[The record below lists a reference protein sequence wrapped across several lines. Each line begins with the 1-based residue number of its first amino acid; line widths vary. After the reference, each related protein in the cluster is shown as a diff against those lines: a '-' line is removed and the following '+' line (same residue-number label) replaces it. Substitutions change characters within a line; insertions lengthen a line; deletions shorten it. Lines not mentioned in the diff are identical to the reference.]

1 MSLSWTIHS
10 PAGSQRRPI
19 SQPRTVSLS
28 SADSPSLS
36 HGVREASTATHSE
49 DSPHLLTHLPKSFD
63 HFSIPQSSEGESN
76 ERAMFAQ
83 SLISSQTSGGRRG
96 KGGRD
101 VRESSPLEEDFVAGR
116 GSKVASFIPR
126 FHDDSL
132 VSLPDS
138 REDPDGQS
146 DISNVSPEAIV
157 IRHESTPE
165 TPVETMD
172 TPSVCSL
179 TPPPSTPLTTN
190 GNSFKSTITP
200 LMIQSALVALQ
211 QIQNK
216 DTPISTGGA
225 EEGGGGHS
233 PIFPEEVTTALTAW
247 INQQHNRSAGSSE
260 LQTPLLSPPPCT
272 PQRPESESDNVS
284 AVINLD
290 GTGPGAG
297 MGMGASVRHG
307 ISASD
312 LITALS
318 SLIAQDSTTDVASG
332 ESSGVCS
339 VPACTPKEGLS
350 EWLRMG
356 IRPDEVIQALSALT
370 ISRAEQEGEGKE
382 EPKVTL
388 SSHVVTK
395 YEEFPLYAVVSDADE
410 ESDQEGEREK
420 EEVVGHP
427 FHVDAGTEA
436 AVGKDSCQSLVIA
449 SGKPKGMKEG
459 TEKEEEKFGGEKF
472 DKEDQKHLRS
482 VDPPIA
488 QEDDSVFASEEAM
501 GIKLLNELSF
511 LSDPLLQVH
520 AAVVPMVTES
530 PSVDRTGERTSLDE
544 GAQRRENISP
554 AVDPFDE
561 NTQKFN
567 IEDNVLSIKEPLS
580 SLPESVDNL

>member
-1 MSLSWTIHS
+1 M
-10 PAGSQRRPI
+10 

-28 SADSPSLS
+28 STDSPSLS
-36 HGVREASTATHSE
+36 HIDREATTATPGE
-49 DSPHLLTHLPKSFD
+49 DSPHPLTRLPKSYD
-63 HFSIPQSSEGESN
+63 YITLPQSSEGEPS
-76 ERAMFAQ
+76 EHAMFAQ
-83 SLISSQTSGGRRG
+83 SLISSQMSGSRHG
-96 KGGRD
+96 KGGKSG
-101 VRESSPLEEDFVAGR
+101 REASPLEEDFVAGR
-116 GSKVASFIPR
+116 GSKVASYIPR
-126 FHDDSL
+126 FHNDSL

-157 IRHESTPE
+157 IRREPTPE

-179 TPPPSTPLTTN
+179 TPPPSTPLTAN

-200 LMIQSALVALQ
+200 LMIQSALTALQ

-216 DTPISTGGA
+216 DTPISTTGGA
-225 EEGGGGHS
+225 EEGGGHS

-272 PQRPESESDNVS
+272 PQRPESESDNLS

-290 GTGPGAG
+290 GTGTGAG
-297 MGMGASVRHG
+297 TGMGESVRHG

-318 SLIAQDSTTDVASG
+318 SLIAQDSTVDTASG

-356 IRPDEVIQALSALT
+356 IHPDEVIQALSALT

-382 EPKVTL
+382 EPKVML
-388 SSHVVTK
+388 PSNMVTK
-395 YEEFPLYAVVSDADE
+395 YEEFPSNVVVSYVDE
-410 ESDQEGEREK
+410 ESCHGEAREK
-420 EEVVGHP
+420 EEVVGQP
-427 FHVDAGTEA
+427 FYVEA
-436 AVGKDSCQSLVIA
+436 DTKTVIEKDGRQPLVIA
-449 SGKPKGMKEG
+449 GGKLKEAEDRA
-459 TEKEEEKFGGEKF
+459 EKEEKFSGEKVGE
-472 DKEDQKHLRS
+472 EDQNS
-482 VDPPIA
+482 VEPSTA
-488 QEDDSVFASEEAM
+488 QEDDSVFPSEEAM
-501 GIKLLNELSF
+501 GVELLNELSF
-511 LSDPLLQVH
+511 LSDPLLQVPIP
-520 AAVVPMVTES
+520 VVPIGADAGES
-530 PSVDRTGERTSLDE
+530 PSLDE
-544 GAQRRENISP
+544 TGVSTSQNESAQEVSP
-554 AVDPFDE
+554 AGEE

-567 IEDNVLSIKEPLS
+567 LEDTFEEALS
-580 SLPESVDNL
+580 SPPESVLYSNNL